1 MQDSVS
7 ITFLV
12 DPFVRQAGDSSIKI
26 PLNEITSADT
36 WYSLL
41 DSKESHV

>member
-7 ITFLV
+7 VTFLV
-12 DPFVRQAGDSSIKI
+12 DPFVRQAGDSSIKV
-26 PLNEITSADT
+26 PLNEIASADT

-41 DSKESHV
+41 DSKESHA

>member
-12 DPFVRQAGDSSIKI
+12 DPFVRQAGDSSIKV
-26 PLNEITSADT
+26 PLNKITSADT

-41 DSKESHV
+41 DSESHD